1 MRGRRKSKVFTE
13 EERKK
18 LLENKYTLDV
28 TEANIFYTNEFKN
41 LFWIHYQAGEGVKSI
56 FKQLGYDV
64 NILGNGRIYNFS
76 HKLSEDMKSG
86 SIPIKTNIKENKET
100 LNTKYSDEEIKAM
113 EYELTYLRQE
123 VSFLKKILSL
133 GKKKK

>member
-1 MRGRRKSKVFTE
+1 
-13 EERKK
+13 
-18 LLENKYTLDV
+18 
-28 TEANIFYTNEFKN
+28 
-41 LFWIHYQAGEGVKSI
+41 
-56 FKQLGYDV
+56 
-64 NILGNGRIYNFS
+64 
-76 HKLSEDMKSG
+76 MKSG

>member
-28 TEANIFYTNEFKN
+28 TEANIFYTTEFKN
-41 LFWIHYQAGEGVKSI
+41 IFWIHYQAGEGVKSI
-56 FKQLGYDV
+56 FTQLGYDV
-64 NILGNGRIYNFS
+64 DILGDGRIYNFS
-76 HKLSEDMKSG
+76 HKLSEEMKNG
-86 SIPIKTNIKENKET
+86 RIPITPTAKENNET
-100 LNTKYSDEEIKAM
+100 PNTKYSNEEIKAM
-113 EYELTYLRQE
+113 EHELTYLRQE

>member
-1 MRGRRKSKVFTE
+1 MRGRRNSKIFTE

-28 TEANIFYTNEFKN
+28 TESNIFYTTEFKN
-41 LFWIHYQAGEGVKSI
+41 IFWIHYQAGEGVKSI
-56 FKQLGYDV
+56 FTQFGYDV
-64 NILGNGRIYNFS
+64 NILGDGRIYNFS
-76 HKLSEDMKSG
+76 HKLSEDMKNG
-86 SIPIKTNIKENKET
+86 RIPIVKTKENNET
-100 LNTKYSDEEIKAM
+100 PNTKYSDEEIKAM
-113 EYELTYLRQE
+113 EHELTYLRQE